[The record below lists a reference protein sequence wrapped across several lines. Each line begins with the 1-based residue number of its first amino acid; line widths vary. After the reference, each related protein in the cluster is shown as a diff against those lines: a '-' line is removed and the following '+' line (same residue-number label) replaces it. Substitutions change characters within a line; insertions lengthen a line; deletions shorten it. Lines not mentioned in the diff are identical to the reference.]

1 VNGYLQAHAGKW
13 DIFVGIIAHLHPDTL
28 VFDVQES
35 GGLTFVTVD
44 KMTSTVFNIYSRR
57 AMEVIAHWD
66 ETNEDDQTNTIDR
79 YLERTENL
87 RIVTLL
93 EPVFGHREDLA
104 SSLWGFGNEQYGTYI
119 EKSRALL
126 REKVDEFLETTTV

>member
-1 VNGYLQAHAGKW
+1 
-13 DIFVGIIAHLHPDTL
+13 
-28 VFDVQES
+28 
-35 GGLTFVTVD
+35 
-44 KMTSTVFNIYSRR
+44 
-57 AMEVIAHWD
+57 MEVIAHWD